1 MRKTIAILSLT
12 MMLCL
17 SGCAVIEKTK
27 ESTVTV
33 NKQGVITQVLKEEL
47 PEERYSGE
55 ELSTTVTAQIEEY
68 NYSAGGEKILLKKS
82 EIAQGKAT
90 MILEYKTD
98 EDYRAFNQVDFYAG
112 NVKQAVKEKYSF
124 AGDFVASDHK
134 KVETGVIPDQCMEE
148 QVMIIREPFAVKVP
162 GEILYT
168 SANMKIL
175 DKNHARLEEN
185 TTNPYESA
193 GTVTKAYGYVI
204 YRP

>member
-17 SGCAVIEKTK
+17 SGCINIENAK

-33 NKQGVITQVLKEEL
+33 NKQGVITQVLKDDL

-55 ELSTTVTAQIEEY
+55 ELSTTVAAQIEEY
-68 NYSAGGEKILLKKS
+68 NDSAGGEKIHLKKS
-82 EIAQGKAT
+82 EIAQEKVT

-98 EDYRAFNQVDFYAG
+98 EDYRAFNRIDFYAG
-112 NVKQAVKEKYSF
+112 NMEQAVQEKYSF
-124 AGDFVASDHK
+124 AGEFITSDHK
-134 KVETGVIPDQCMEE
+134 KVESGVIPDQCMEE
-148 QVMIIREPFAVKVP
+148 QVMIIREPLIVKVP

-168 SANMKIL
+168 SANMEML

-185 TTNPYESA
+185 TKNPYESV